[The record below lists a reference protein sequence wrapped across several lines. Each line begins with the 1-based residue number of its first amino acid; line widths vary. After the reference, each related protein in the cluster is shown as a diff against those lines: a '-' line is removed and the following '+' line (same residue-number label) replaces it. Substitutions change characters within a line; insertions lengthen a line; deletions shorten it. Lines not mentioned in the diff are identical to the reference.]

1 MDYNSLSDDDLL
13 ALSNKNYDA
22 LSDDGLLFLANT
34 KQPKRDTT
42 KMEDF
47 QIGLHNAAAPVVK
60 WGGMV
65 AGAIPSYLGDTE
77 TADKIYKGTDETL
90 KSMEDYWVP
99 KDAEQK
105 TFGGKALS
113 VGTTLPQQLL
123 SFPFSPADTG
133 KTLVDAGEDGSWNGS
148 AQGGAALDTLGNLVG
163 VALPG
168 SLGGGL
174 LKKFGSGAA
183 INALQDTAVKQAI
196 SAQAT
201 TEKGKKAFEPTVESA
216 ALAAMVG
223 GPMGTLS
230 PSKPQISETK
240 PPAPIV
246 DKTDPSIKTNSYV
259 PSSGE
264 LTMLKRVYDSS
275 LDKIANIEKAMTDV
289 NDAIA
294 KTPDDV
300 PSHLLD
306 TFKELEDQHRALSNK
321 TKEIENILS
330 DPEQIPDSFYTEMQ
344 IHEDSRINNLRAQRK
359 ARRGP
364 RSESTEPTEADIAN
378 RFGDEEPTKSSSK
391 TTDENGNITVEVGG
405 KDPHTITYTLGED
418 GRVKRKIVYP
428 DGTVREDFL
437 VETKDGEEMFVTS
450 DEYAQRE
457 YYPQTLSKDQLKTW
471 LSHEHPTTESTGI
484 SKSSPEAPK
493 MSPVEVAVSRIG
505 EAMSM
510 PKEKLTERLQKARD
524 ALDTLPE
531 RIERNDSPGSQYSS
545 IKNSLEQEVKAY
557 ESLLRGEKPDLGW
570 FEGKQEAPK
579 TEQLST
585 DPIDPRQPP
594 IEAYTFNETT
604 KEGSYRS
611 AVDGRTRSPAQA
623 YQHHTYNY
631 NKLSRI
637 LENVNKQ
644 IAAYD
649 SGQTPSGTFDIAKAT
664 AMRESLERQI
674 EMHRNALE
682 NVLQNSPEL
691 RDKLNKPVGEKQPEV
706 PNVPKEKY
714 TSVQEAVEKSGDN
727 MVNAFLDNMNLFSS
741 KQGSNVHFDS
751 KIPVEFQR
759 VMRGM
764 LETLG
769 LGKEKVF
776 ILDSVVNK
784 TGRVEHFGNTTVIH
798 LNRAAL
804 TARFG
809 NSAFGTLRV
818 ASHEMGHFLFNKYL
832 QETITHVDE
841 LNRLDEAFKDYISKN
856 KIEPSFSNDTPSLL
870 KTQQW
875 FHEFFAERTARALM
889 YDHVLNKFAPK
900 SKYLAALSKMLTDSY
915 MKLRKSFNL
924 TKQNF
929 VDEIVSDIISGNKES
944 IAATGQTIFE
954 KMQRERNDKA
964 IVGNR
969 DPDAYPF
976 AKATLEDVL
985 EKAQDM
991 GWLIPNKE
999 RRSLDKTNFD
1009 PQQVPMI
1016 GRRALDALGNGAA
1029 FVSRKLFGKTGLA
1042 QIFKDNPIIQDVYW
1056 KIRDAE
1062 MNASNISNKLWFGDA
1077 VRATWNEAG
1086 FFAKMSKIKEKASA
1100 YMVVKQSK
1108 PEDMAAVHDVLKKG
1122 FEEGLEY
1129 QQTLDKHGILLTEEQ
1144 KGIYNSLTNMFN
1156 KQYEAMVKAQTDMG
1170 KKNILPRRKGWYPSV
1185 RKGDYFVDI
1194 NFQGTSAYRQHFATK
1209 AEGEAF
1215 LEKLGQG
1222 NLKHLSATG
1231 VEKIKLEDS
1240 NPFLDSI
1247 DTFKDFLE
1255 KKYPQAGGV
1264 LKKDIEGLVQALI
1277 TKGGKLG
1284 KHHVQR
1290 SNLEGY
1296 KGSEIFA
1303 DNKERGNSFKEAIQS
1318 SVGDYT
1324 GTLRKMQINHY
1335 VEPLLRNG
1343 QESMHPDTYA
1353 AVKQMTDS
1361 ALNKVENKAQGIDD
1375 WVRNSVD
1382 SMVKKGYDIVGKDF
1396 KPGDPVFDK
1405 VKNGMLEAFYLT
1417 KLMAKPVFAIG
1428 QVLSTPVQAIRHMA
1442 YDGGFRAY
1450 MSFGKG
1456 LLSLATNNKDLKDS
1470 MFRVSQTTNVFEPQF
1485 IEALH
1490 LNKNDSSLLEG
1501 IKKWVFLN
1509 KVNEGADSFSRV
1521 LTYASMYEHYKSLG
1535 KTPAEAERL
1544 AMHGTDATMV
1554 QYGSSEQ
1561 APVFKHTGIAGEMA
1575 RPLQTFGQAQL
1586 ANIIGDIR
1594 HFQTMKPSTWAP
1606 LLTYGLTATLMGGA
1620 ISPTFVTEYELIRK
1634 WLGMSH
1640 PEYALPSILD
1650 IVAHDDSIIDRI
1662 LPDSDAARKAVLYG
1676 LPSMTGL
1683 DLASSVRANQG
1694 FATLLLSVLSAEENW
1709 QAMFPLITY
1718 AATTASGMG
1727 TIASELMG
1735 KKHTDGELSKGISAA
1750 MPTGPL
1756 TYGTKELF
1764 GVNETNLFG
1773 DNTGM
1778 MPLGNTGTAE
1788 KPREPI
1794 DIVAGV
1800 LGTKGTDD
1808 KFETQK
1814 ALHRTEID
1822 KNRQTQIKKLA
1833 DLAIETGD
1841 QKYLEKIVSY
1851 GLDEK
1856 TLKSMIG
1863 SEVWSRLAD
1872 VETRY
1877 LVNSKG
1883 KAPANY
1889 ETARKASLLNKFRSS
1904 E

>member
-65 AGAIPSYLGDTE
+65 AGAVPSYLGDTE
-77 TADKIYKGTDETL
+77 TADKIYKGMDETL

-168 SLGGGL
+168 SMGGSL
-174 LKKFGSGAA
+174 LKKFATGAA
-183 INALQDTAVKQAI
+183 SNALQDTAVKQAI
-196 SAQAT
+196 SAQAK
-201 TEKGKKAFEPTVESA
+201 TEAGQKAFEPSMESA

-223 GPMGTLS
+223 GPMGMLS
-230 PSKPQISETK
+230 PSKPQVGETK
-240 PPAPIV
+240 PPVPPV

-306 TFKELEDQHRALSNK
+306 TFKELEDQHRRLSQK
-321 TKEIENILS
+321 AADMENILS
-330 DPEQIPDSFYTEMQ
+330 DPTQIPESHYTANNILRDDLMNQ
-344 IHEDSRINNLRAQRK
+344 IK
-359 ARRGP
+359 ARRKTARGP
-364 RSESTEPTEADIAN
+364 YQEPETRTLEDIELMEAQEQGNTSTI
-378 RFGDEEPTKSSSK
+378 R
-391 TTDENGNITVEVGG
+391 
-405 KDPHTITYTLGED
+405 TIED
-418 GRVKRKIVYP
+418 TPMDKP
-428 DGTVREDFL
+428 
-437 VETKDGEEMFVTS
+437 
-450 DEYAQRE
+450 
-457 YYPQTLSKDQLKTW
+457 
-471 LSHEHPTTESTGI
+471 
-484 SKSSPEAPK
+484 SPEAPR
-493 MSPVEVAVSRIG
+493 MSPVEVAISRIG

-579 TEQLST
+579 AE
-585 DPIDPRQPP
+585 PVDPREPP
-594 IEAYTFNETT
+594 PEAYTFNEKTG
-604 KEGSYRS
+604 EGSYRS

-664 AMRESLERQI
+664 AMRESLERQVA
-674 EMHRNALE
+674 MHQRGIE

-691 RDKLNKPVGEKQPEV
+691 RDKLNKSVGEKQQEV

-841 LNRLDEAFKDYISKN
+841 LHKLDEAFKDYISKN
-856 KIEPSFSNDTPSLL
+856 KIEPIFSNDTPSLL

-929 VDEIVSDIISGNKES
+929 VDEIVSGIISGNKES
-944 IAATGQTIFE
+944 IEATGQTIFE
-954 KMQRERNDKA
+954 KMQMERNDKA

-985 EKAQDM
+985 GKAQDM

-1129 QQTLDKHGILLTEEQ
+1129 QQTLDKHGLLLTEEQ

-1194 NFQGTSAYRQHFATK
+1194 NFQGTSAYRQHFTTK

-1247 DTFKDFLE
+1247 ETFKDFLE

-1620 ISPTFVTEYELIRK
+1620 ISPAFVTEYELIRK

-1709 QAMFPLITY
+1709 QALFPLITY
-1718 AATTASGMG
+1718 AGTTVSGMG

-1794 DIVAGV
+1794 DIVAGI

-1822 KNRQTQIKKLA
+1822 KNRQNQIKKLA

-1863 SEVWSRLAD
+1863 SEIWSRLAD

>member
-1 MDYNSLSDDDLL
+1 M
-13 ALSNKNYDA
+13 AEWETVGK
-22 LSDDGLLFLANT
+22 SDDGWEDIDGWET
-34 KQPKRDTT
+34 VSPKKRDTT
-42 KMEDF
+42 KVEDY
-47 QIGLHNAAAPVVK
+47 QIGLYNAAAPVVK

-65 AGAIPSYLGDTE
+65 AGAVPSYLGDTE
-77 TADKIYKGTDETL
+77 TADKIYKGMDETL

-123 SFPFSPADTG
+123 SFPFSPAETG
-133 KTLVDAGEDGSWNGS
+133 KTLVDAGEDGGWNGT
-148 AQGGAALDTLGNLVG
+148 AQGGAALDTLGNVVG

-168 SLGGGL
+168 SVGGSL
-174 LKKFGSGAA
+174 IKKFITGA
-183 INALQDTAVKQAI
+183 ISNAVQDTAVKQAI
-196 SAQAT
+196 SAQAK
-201 TEKGKKAFEPTVESA
+201 TETGQKAFEPTVESA

-364 RSESTEPTEADIAN
+364 YQEPQPRTLEDIERMEAQ
-378 RFGDEEPTKSSSK
+378 EQ
-391 TTDENGNITVEVGG
+391 GNTS
-405 KDPHTITYTLGED
+405 
-418 GRVKRKIVYP
+418 
-428 DGTVREDFL
+428 TVRTIED
-437 VETKDGEEMFVTS
+437 TPMDK
-450 DEYAQRE
+450 
-457 YYPQTLSKDQLKTW
+457 P
-471 LSHEHPTTESTGI
+471 
-484 SKSSPEAPK
+484 SPEAPK
-493 MSPVEVAVSRIG
+493 MSPVEVAISRIG

-579 TEQLST
+579 TEQLSP

-664 AMRESLERQI
+664 TMRDSLERQI
-674 EMHRNALE
+674 AMHQRGLE
-682 NVLQNSPEL
+682 NVLKNSPEL
-691 RDKLNKPVGEKQPEV
+691 REKLNTPVGEKQPEV

-714 TSVQEAVEKSGDN
+714 TSVEEAVKGS
-727 MVNAFLDNMNLFSS
+727 LDNIVEAFHDNPSLFT
-741 KQGSNVHFDS
+741 KAKDSNMHFDARLP
-751 KIPVEFQR
+751 KEVIKMFQYF
-759 VMRGM
+759 VDK
-764 LETLG
+764 LG
-769 LGKEKVF
+769 LTKEKVF
-776 ILDSVVNK
+776 FAIDDSLPSY
-784 TGRVEHFGNTTVIH
+784 GRARPYGNTMVIF
-798 LNRAAL
+798 LNRAAIEK
-804 TARFG
+804 RFA
-809 NSAFGTLRV
+809 SKTFGTLRV
-818 ASHEMGHFLFNKYL
+818 VTHELGHFLFNKYL
-832 QETITHVDE
+832 QTHITHVDQLIKLE
-841 LNRLDEAFKDYISKN
+841 TQFQEYLKKNKLQPNFKDDSTSI
-856 KIEPSFSNDTPSLL
+856 IERQSA
-870 KTQQW
+870 
-875 FHEFFAERTARALM
+875 FHEFFAERTARELM
-889 YDHVLNKFAPK
+889 YNHALGAFTSR
-900 SKYLAALSKMLTDSY
+900 SKYLQSFSKLLSESY
-915 MKLRKSFNL
+915 AYIRKSAGGFN
-924 TKQNF
+924 KQTF
-929 VDEIVSDIISGNKES
+929 VDDIIQGVIADNKTS
-944 IAATGQTIFE
+944 IETTGKTLFE
-954 KMQRERNDKA
+954 KMELERNDKLLLD
-964 IVGNR
+964 NR
-969 DPDAYPF
+969 DPDAFPF
-976 AKATLEDVL
+976 YKKTIQDVR
-985 EKAQDM
+985 ETV
-991 GWLIPNKE
+991 KE
-999 RRSLDKTNFD
+999 RGWTAGSTKADSLNSV
-1009 PQQVPMI
+1009 PQI
-1016 GRRALDALGNGAA
+1016 SRKALDALGSGAA
-1029 FVSRKLFGKTGLA
+1029 GLSRKLFGKTGLA

-1764 GVNETNLFG
+1764 GINETNLFG
-1773 DNTGM
+1773 ENTGM

-1794 DIVAGV
+1794 DIVAGI

-1822 KNRQTQIKKLA
+1822 KNRQTQIKRLA

-1863 SEVWSRLAD
+1863 SEIWSRLAD